1 LRKDGQQELRGS
13 GNHVDTEGP
22 NPSQQLTEPSVSLNL
37 STPPSPLFHVPTPL
51 FSQNQILEDTVK
63 NKQKK
68 GLPHMMK
75 KREKMKT
82 LLI

>member
-13 GNHVDTEGP
+13 GNHVDTGGP

-68 GLPHMMK
+68 WSASYDGK
-75 KREKMKT
+75 KEKK
-82 LLI
+82 